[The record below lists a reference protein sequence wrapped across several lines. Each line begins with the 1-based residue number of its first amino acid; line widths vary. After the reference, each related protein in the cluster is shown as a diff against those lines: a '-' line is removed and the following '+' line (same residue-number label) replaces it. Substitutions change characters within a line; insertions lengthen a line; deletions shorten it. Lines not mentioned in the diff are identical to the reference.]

1 MIRRLGYLVCA
12 VMLGCSSS
20 NSAVESDAG
29 GDGATNTV
37 DDGSIGGDGGQGPDG
52 NVTPG
57 DDGASEASSNDDS
70 GFDSGPLC
78 GTLTDCEE
86 AGCVDTT
93 SSVDNCGA
101 CGKVCPGASNGG
113 ATCTASTCSIGCDTG
128 FTDCSGT
135 CANEQTDPKHCG
147 SCTACPVPANGTAT
161 CASAKCGISCNAGYE
176 NCGGACVGPDDP
188 AHCGASCTVCAGPA
202 SGNGS
207 ATCATGSCGIACNGG
222 YFQCNGDCH
231 SEANPPTDACVV
243 TEQFGVFVST
253 TGSDVATGGTRAAP
267 YATIGY
273 ALQNLKT
280 VSRVYVCAGN
290 YTSPVS
296 VGSGAPGA
304 TVYGGFSCGGGT
316 WTYAPATQTV
326 KIQTGAGVIPLS
338 ITDVSSALTLENL
351 EFDAANATTAGGSSI
366 AGFIDAS
373 PLVKLQSVKLVA
385 GTGMKGADGAPV
397 PVTYPSAM
405 MLQGGPASG
414 DTSGPGCSI
423 TCPAGGATSG
433 GAGGL
438 GGAPLG
444 GDATGGSPALG
455 GGAGQTANQCLMG
468 TGGPFPGTAAPSPA
482 TQGAGATTSGSLSGS
497 NQWVPTSGGSG
508 QPGGPGQGGGGGGGS
523 ATGAGGGGGCGGC
536 GGAGAQGGGGG
547 GASVALLVVGSASTI
562 TLNSCTLVATTA
574 GGGGAGVAG
583 QPGQTPGGFGGNP
596 ASGGCL
602 GGRGGAGGNGGA
614 GGGGAG
620 GISVGVL
627 YKGTVPTLTGTT
639 ATVPPTGALGGTGGG
654 SGNGGIPGVSA
665 VTLGL

>member
-1 MIRRLGYLVCA
+1 V
-12 VMLGCSSS
+12 
-20 NSAVESDAG
+20 
-29 GDGATNTV
+29 AT
-37 DDGSIGGDGGQGPDG
+37 S
-52 NVTPG
+52 
-57 DDGASEASSNDDS
+57 
-70 GFDSGPLC
+70 
-78 GTLTDCEE
+78 
-86 AGCVDTT
+86 
-93 SSVDNCGA
+93 
-101 CGKVCPGASNGG
+101 
-113 ATCTASTCSIGCDTG
+113 
-128 FTDCSGT
+128 
-135 CANEQTDPKHCG
+135 
-147 SCTACPVPANGTAT
+147 
-161 CASAKCGISCNAGYE
+161 
-176 NCGGACVGPDDP
+176 
-188 AHCGASCTVCAGPA
+188 
-202 SGNGS
+202 
-207 ATCATGSCGIACNGG
+207 
-222 YFQCNGDCH
+222 
-231 SEANPPTDACVV
+231 
-243 TEQFGVFVST
+243 
-253 TGSDVATGGTRAAP
+253 GSDVATGGTRAAP

-273 ALQNLKT
+273 ALENAKGL
-280 VSRVYVCAGN
+280 SRVYVCSGT
-290 YTSPVS
+290 YTSAVT
-296 VGSGAPGA
+296 VGSSASSA

-316 WTYAPATQTV
+316 WAYSPATQTV
-326 KIQTGAGVIPLS
+326 KVAPAG
-338 ITDVSSALTLENL
+338 SAPALVMSGVTAAVEIENVT
-351 EFDAANATTAGGSSI
+351 FASGSATTAGGSSI

-523 ATGAGGGGGCGGC
+523 ATGAGGGGGCGG
-536 GGAGAQGGGGG
+536 AGAQGGGGG